1 MNNENSNLKN
11 GFTTRIIHT
20 EFPKKDTYNSLQVPI
35 YENVA
40 FEFDTAEEMADA
52 FTGKSAAYSY
62 GRISNPTV
70 EAFERRIIE
79 ITGAVGVMAV
89 NSGMAA
95 ISTLF
100 IEIASAGSNIVT
112 SAHLFG
118 NTYGFFKNTLAAFN
132 VEIRL
137 VDLTDL
143 DAVEAAIDENTCA
156 LYLEVLTNPHLEVA
170 DLKKLSQIAHSKRV
184 PLVADTTV
192 VTFVCFQAKD
202 FGVDLEIVSSTK
214 YLSGG
219 GTSLGGLIID
229 YGKFDWNNSK
239 KLAPLAKQFGE
250 NAFSVKLR
258 KEIHRTIGSY
268 MSPHTAYMQ
277 TLGLETLAIRYQRS
291 STSCNVLANNL
302 LSINGIQSVNY
313 TGLKSNP
320 FYEIS
325 LAQFGE
331 NPSSMLTFRLESKE
345 ACYSFLN
352 KLKLIKRAT
361 NLFDNRTLIIHPAS
375 TIYGNY
381 SDEVRK
387 QMAIDD
393 RDIRLSVGLEEPED
407 LLNDIRQALA

>member
-1 MNNENSNLKN
+1 MNNENSNLKK

-170 DLKKLSQIAHSKRV
+170 DLRKLSQIAHSKRV

-192 VTFVCFQAKD
+192 VPFVCFQAKD

-229 YGKFDWNNSK
+229 YGKFDWKNSK
-239 KLAPLAKQFGE
+239 KLAPLAKQFGD

-291 STSCNVLANNL
+291 SSSCNILANNL
-302 LSINGIQSVNY
+302 LSIDGIQSVNY

-345 ACYSFLN
+345 ACYIFLN

-381 SDEVRK
+381 SDEIRK

-393 RDIRLSVGLEEPED
+393 RDIRLSIGLEEPED
-407 LLNDIRQALA
+407 LLNDIKQALA